1 MKAFDKGFNTNI
13 GTINISTPSVIEREE
28 FKYGRMDSVTLSK
41 ATPNQTKVTRPQEI
55 LVRQPVKTLIV
66 DDSTY
71 NLFVMKELLSQIDP
85 SMEIE

>member
-1 MKAFDKGFNTNI
+1 MKA
-13 GTINISTPSVIEREE
+13 
-28 FKYGRMDSVTLSK
+28 
-41 ATPNQTKVTRPQEI
+41 QEI
-55 LVRQPVKTLIV
+55 LVRQSVKVLIV